1 MLAHRHPATV
11 AVVHQFFLFLSAF
24 AASAVEMVEA
34 LTLVLAAG
42 VTRGW
47 RSTLLGAA
55 AGLVVLGT
63 LVVALGSALTS
74 IPLGALRL
82 VVGSLLLVF
91 GLQWL
96 RKAVL
101 RAAGL
106 VAGHDEAALFDA
118 ARTRIAEAGDAP
130 TKGTDWYAF
139 TISFKGVLLEGLEVA
154 FIVLTFGGAQRD
166 VGLAGLAA
174 AAAFVVVAVVG
185 AAVRGPLTRVPENAL
200 KFGVGVMLTAF
211 GTFWAAEGAG
221 AAWPGDDSAL
231 PVLIALVLAMA
242 LAGVRVL
249 RVASPAEIGGGAA

>member
-1 MLAHRHPATV
+1 M
-11 AVVHQFFLFLSAF
+11 HQLFVFLSAF

-34 LTLVLAAG
+34 LTVVLAAG

-55 AGLVVLGT
+55 AGLAVLAIAIAALGT
-63 LVVALGSALTS
+63 ALSS
-74 IPLGALRL
+74 VPLGALRV

-106 VAGHDEAALFDA
+106 KAGHDEAAIFDA
-118 ARTRIAEAGDAP
+118 ARAEIAQRGGGP
-130 TKGTDWYAF
+130 TSGTDWYAF
-139 TISFKGVLLEGLEVA
+139 TISFKAVLLEGLEVA
-154 FIVLTFGGAQRD
+154 FIVITFGGAQRD
-166 VGLAGLAA
+166 VGLAALAA
-174 AAAFVVVAVVG
+174 ATAFVIVGAVG

-221 AAWPGDDSAL
+221 AAWPGNDASL
-231 PVLIALVLAMA
+231 PVLVAVAFAMA
-242 LAGVRVL
+242 LVAVRAL
-249 RVASPAEIGGGAA
+249 RVTARAEAGGAA